1 MSGNKKSQ
9 KTVHLKPTIF
19 TSTSVIIN
27 NSKIGLRSGATGKL
41 NEVCGSNNLKACYI
55 NDGAKAWNKTKNKTP
70 SAIKNSKSLYSAK
83 IEIKKFVK
91 TLPV

>member
-9 KTVHLKPTIF
+9 KTVHFKLTIF

-55 NDGAKAWNKTKNKTP
+55 NDGAKAWNKTP
-70 SAIKNSKSLYSAK
+70 SIIKNCKSLFSAK